1 MKQRRTSEQWQQLF
15 AQRAHFDGSNI
26 EFCKQHNI
34 SITTYCKNRTLFQ
47 SQTPSDFV
55 QVKTTTEQTRMV
67 PSGTVQ
73 FDIHTG
79 RLTFSAHV
87 PAEQVVDII
96 KGLSQ

>member
-34 SITTYCKNRTLFQ
+34 SITTYYKHRTLFQ

-55 QVKTTTEQTRMV
+55 QVKTTTEQTQV
-67 PSGTVQ
+67 IQSGAIQ
-73 FDIHTG
+73 FDTHSG

-87 PAEQVVDII
+87 PPEQVVDII